1 MQAIACLPEE
11 RAAALSRV
19 AEQERIEE
27 LRLRCGEAPS
37 VRIGGAERPLSLA
50 PVTADELRETVS
62 RAARYSV
69 HSYAESMRQGFLP
82 LEGGHRLGLCGT
94 AVAENGSVTGV
105 RRISSL
111 NLRVARQIDALDDI
125 LAPYIGEGAPFSLLV
140 LAPPAAARRRS
151 CASGCGS
158 FRTPGTLQPLR
169 TSAAR
174 SQALPRACRSS
185 VSGAVRTSWRDAR
198 KSRRRSC
205 C

>member
-140 LAPPAAARRRS
+140 LPAAARRRS